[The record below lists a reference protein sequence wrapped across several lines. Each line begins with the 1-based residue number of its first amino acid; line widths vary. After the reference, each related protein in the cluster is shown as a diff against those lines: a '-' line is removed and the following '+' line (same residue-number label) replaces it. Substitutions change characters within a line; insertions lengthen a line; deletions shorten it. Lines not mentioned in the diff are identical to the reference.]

1 MRGGRVRFFVVA
13 LFGSAV
19 ACGGASQRHE
29 SGQDPDAA
37 PEHCTF
43 TLAAQ
48 CVNLWVQNNAA
59 PRLTAADQ
67 SLYFTDLSG
76 TVGRVDGE
84 SGIVETLA
92 HVDRATGLAVDATTL
107 YVQVAG
113 VSGQSNAG
121 VVSLPKTGGEPQIV
135 LQGYDE
141 TLSIAVS
148 DGLLLT
154 GDRLAGV
161 IRQTPVGGGT
171 TGPLVTADG
180 QVLGIAARDGELYW
194 SEWDGADARSVM
206 RFDFGSDG
214 SVSET
219 VATDDGGPPLLAD
232 GAAYWV
238 NDLSGNVWRAAQH
251 GGAPELVFT
260 TVADTV
266 HRGVGLAVGGG
277 YVYVLTSDRRLVRAA
292 VGSWQVEQLLA
303 TNDLL
308 GGLAADDEY
317 LYFEL
322 DGVGIFRM
330 AHVAP

>member
-1 MRGGRVRFFVVA
+1 MGGWVRFFVIA
-13 LFGSAV
+13 LLGSA
-19 ACGGASQRHE
+19 AGCGGTSVRHDA
-29 SGQDPDAA
+29 GQEPAA
-37 PEHCTF
+37 TPEHCTF
-43 TLAAQ
+43 TLAEQ
-48 CVNLWVQNNAA
+48 CVNVWVNNHAA
-59 PRLTAADQ
+59 PRLAVADQ
-67 SLYFTDLSG
+67 YLYFTDLSG
-76 TVGRVDGE
+76 TVSRVDSH
-84 SGIVETLA
+84 SGAVETLA
-92 HVDRATGLAVDATTL
+92 HVDRATGLAVDATEL
-107 YVQVAG
+107 YVQIAG

-121 VVSLPKTGGEPQIV
+121 VASLSKTGGEPQSV

-154 GDRLAGV
+154 GERLSGV

-194 SEWDGADARSVM
+194 NEWDGSDARRVM
-206 RFDFGSDG
+206 RLEFGSDG

-251 GGAPELVFT
+251 GGTPELVFT

-266 HRGVGLAVGGG
+266 HRSVGLAVGGG

-292 VGSWQVEQLLA
+292 IGSWQVEQLLA
-303 TNDLL
+303 NDLL